1 MPQGNG
7 LGFVSKNV
15 EDLFRPLEGNLALKE
30 PDSLKPPYRVRRCVR
45 EVPRKLAPIPPA
57 LWAIDNQNLVL
68 AKDLPCWCSPGV
80 LIVKLRLADEEIH
93 VADVARGPYMKWA
106 VVESL
111 SEAIHMVSGVKIDAR
126 SCILFCMD
134 EVKILDVQ
142 LPFNGKNFW
151 QFCDFRF
158 DYMLNIDQQYARR
171 AVQAVWEQM
180 AVFERVFCKALEMKF
195 RDIYH
200 LTVLNLLDKQYAL
213 LDGERLGRGR
223 QLFEAACQNDVNTIQ
238 MLVKTGID
246 VNWRPK
252 ECAYPTN
259 LLEEEFR
266 MIWVGFGRS
275 ALLGAAEEGHIEAM
289 RELLDAKAD
298 VNLQDNSGFHALYLG
313 AGAKDAE
320 KVVKFLVS
328 RSANVN
334 LRNKSGYTP
343 IHNACGCGEKGA
355 IEALLE
361 ADADLNIRSSTGSAP
376 IHVAVLND
384 QPDAL
389 EALASLTANLDMP
402 AFGGNTPVHEGVM
415 QNNPAIIQKLLE
427 LKANINIE
435 SGPEH
440 GFATPLKMARDRK
453 KKKAAKL
460 LESLGA
466 LEMIM
471 GHEYDE
477 PSEQE
482 VASGNYVPRVKGRS
496 I

>member
-7 LGFVSKNV
+7 MGFVSKDV
-15 EDLFRPLEGNLALKE
+15 EDLFRPLDGKLALKE

-45 EVPRKLAPIPPA
+45 EVPQELAPIPPKF
-57 LWAIDNQNLVL
+57 WAVDNQNLVV
-68 AKDLPCWCSPGV
+68 AKDLDRWCSPGV
-80 LIVKLRLADEEIH
+80 LIIKLRLADEEIAI
-93 VADVARGPYMKWA
+93 ADVARGPYTKWA

-111 SEAIHMVSGVKIDAR
+111 AEAIYMVSGVEIDAR

-142 LPFNGKNFW
+142 MPFNGTTVW

-158 DYMLNIDQQYARR
+158 DYMLNIDRQDARV
-171 AVQAVWEQM
+171 AVQAVFEEM

-195 RDIYH
+195 RNIYH

-213 LDGERLGRGR
+213 VDGERLGSGR

-238 MLVKTGID
+238 TLVKAGID

-252 ECAYPTN
+252 ECAYPMN

-266 MIWVGFGRS
+266 MIWVGLGRS

-298 VNLQDNSGFHALYLG
+298 VNFQDNSGFHALYLG
-313 AGAKDAE
+313 AGAEDAE
-320 KVVKFLVS
+320 KVVKFLLDWG
-328 RSANVN
+328 ANVN
-334 LRNKSGYTP
+334 LKNKNGYTP

-355 IEALLE
+355 IKALLE
-361 ADADLNIRSSTGSAP
+361 ANADLNIRSSSGSAP
-376 IHVAVLND
+376 IHVAVLNN

-389 EALASLTANLDMP
+389 EALAGLKANLDMP

-427 LKANINIE
+427 LKADINIE

-440 GFATPLKMARDRK
+440 EFATPLKMARDRK

-466 LEMIM
+466 LEEIT
-471 GHEYDE
+471 GHEYEE
-477 PSEQE
+477 PTEEE
-482 VASGNYVPRVKGRS
+482 VASGNYVPRVKGRYF
-496 I
+496 